1 MNRLCDK
8 SSRSN
13 IVGSRPNP
21 DGSRPVRLFRT
32 IVSVRSRWHL
42 RIESGSEPLSAL
54 EERLRTLK
62 ASGAF
67 PSGMSTSVAARRMR
81 RVARWQSAMA
91 FMVVEASGS
100 KPLFL

>member
-1 MNRLCDK
+1 
-8 SSRSN
+8 
-13 IVGSRPNP
+13 
-21 DGSRPVRLFRT
+21 
-32 IVSVRSRWHL
+32 
-42 RIESGSEPLSAL
+42 L

-67 PSGMSTSVAARRMR
+67 PSGMSTSVVARRMR